1 MSSKIELVNK
11 ILSLE
16 NKPTLQAVE
25 ELRVRGWLCDGSLR
39 GLALCHAQLQDAD
52 LMEADLCSV
61 DFHQGNLDFANLS
74 KARLNNTK
82 LNRASLQRANFDHA
96 DLTYADMYKANLR
109 GAHNLTSEQLS
120 TAHQLLGAIMPDG
133 TVYDGRF
140 DLSGDLARARWAKV
154 NLDDAE
160 RMAEFYGVTVQVY
173 LSAHQ
178 HKACVTTAVE
188 H

>member
-61 DFHQGNLDFANLS
+61 DFHQGNLDLADLS
-74 KARLNNTK
+74 KARLNNAK
-82 LNRASLQRANFDHA
+82 LNRASLQRTNFDHT
-96 DLTYADMYKANLR
+96 DLTFADMYKANLR
-109 GAHNLTSEQLS
+109 GARNLTTEQLS
-120 TAHQLLGAIMPDG
+120 SVHQLLGAIMPDG
-133 TVYDGRF
+133 SVYDGRF

-154 NLDDAE
+154 NLEDVE
-160 RMAEFYGVTVQVY
+160 RMAEFYGVSVETY
-173 LSAHQ
+173 LAAHQ